1 MRAHTGV
8 TFVNKLNVA
17 VIGCGT
23 IFNAHAEAILNSELA
38 NLTAVVDII
47 GDRARSAANAYG
59 CDWYTNYREIV
70 ENAGIHAVHI
80 CTPHY
85 LHSPMAVDLM
95 KSGKHVLVE
104 KPIAV
109 NNEAACEML
118 RVEAETGL
126 KLGVCFQNRY
136 NQTTSAL
143 QDLVSSGRAGAALGA
158 KVVLTWNRDEKYYID
173 SGWRGTYEKEGGG
186 VLINQA
192 IHTIDLLLIL
202 FGDYDCVKGHI
213 DTRLLNKVI
222 EVEDTA
228 EAIIKFRNGTQAL
241 VYATNCYQ
249 LNSAVT
255 VEIIFEKAV
264 ARLEEDLTVRYNNG
278 ETEVFRNT
286 DKRPG
291 KKAYWGCGHTA
302 LVRDFYECIL
312 ENRPFDI
319 DGKSAVK
326 ALQLVSAVR
335 ESSIKNDYVYNT

>member
-1 MRAHTGV
+1 M
-8 TFVNKLNVA
+8 NKLNVA

-23 IFNAHAEAILNSELA
+23 IFNAHAEAILNSKLA
-38 NLTAVVDII
+38 NLTAVVDINE
-47 GDRARSAANAYG
+47 GKARSAANAYD
-59 CDWYTNYREIV
+59 CDRYTDYREIV
-70 ENAGIHAVHI
+70 GNDSIHAVHI

-85 LHSPMAVDLM
+85 LHSPMAIDLM

-109 NNEAACEML
+109 NNEAAYEML
-118 RVEAETGL
+118 RVEAETGM

-158 KVVLTWNRDEKYYID
+158 KAILTWNRDEKYYLD

-192 IHTIDLLLIL
+192 IHTLDLLLL
-202 FGDYDCVKGHI
+202 LLGDYDWVKGHI
-213 DTRLLNKVI
+213 DTRLLKKAI

-228 EAIIKFRNGTQAL
+228 EASVKFENGAL
-241 VYATNCYQ
+241 ALIYATNCYQ
-249 LNSAVT
+249 QNSAIT
-255 VEIIFEKAV
+255 VEIVFEKAV
-264 ARLEEDLTVRYNNG
+264 ARLEEELTVRYNSG

-302 LVRDFYECIL
+302 LVRDFYESIL

-326 ALQLVSAVR
+326 ALQLVSDIR
-335 ESSIKNDYVYNT
+335 ESSLKNDYVYNT